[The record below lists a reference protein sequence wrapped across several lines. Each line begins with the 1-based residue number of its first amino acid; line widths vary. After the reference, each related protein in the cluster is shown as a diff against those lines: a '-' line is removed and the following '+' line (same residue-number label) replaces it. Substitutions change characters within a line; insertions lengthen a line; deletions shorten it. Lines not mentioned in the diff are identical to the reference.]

1 MEHGH
6 GVGPSGTERAFDCGN
21 TCALQSFVVDWMHLL
36 AKLTDRL
43 SDPLSLAGTGRSRFV
58 RTLLVAEAEEPRS
71 IHRSTYAFCYS
82 SSLVL
87 PSSR

>member
-43 SDPLSLAGTGRSRFV
+43 SDHYHWLEQEGAVSSVL
-58 RTLLVAEAEEPRS
+58 
-71 IHRSTYAFCYS
+71 YS
-82 SSLVL
+82 
-87 PSSR
+87 